1 MMAGHQRRSAHED
14 AHRGRLGRRVQR
26 QEPRGL
32 RARQRRGR
40 GRQDP
45 PRGRA
50 VRRRRRRH
58 DLRPRQARFPGV
70 HQHPRAHGGRRRRLP
85 AARQGEERL
94 SHGQLY
100 ELRRT
105 AEGQDASAAG
115 GRGGRPPRLRVP
127 ARAEERDDDRHR
139 RGRPAR
145 RLGGIRPPRRR
156 PRRARL
162 REPAV
167 SRPRDVHG
175 RPGPPHLR
183 GGRRRRPGAPARGG
197 GLRAQV
203 RRLAALPVRRR
214 PARPRAERRHR
225 RPLPVQVR
233 EDGHDAAIVPAL
245 PRGRRQPRDR
255 HRHLPDGHRR
265 RAALGLDP
273 GQGHRRQLSGRA
285 AARRLQRGDARRMQV
300 PGADRSRPP
309 GTRREGR
316 PPADQPRPP
325 RGARLRRPD
334 QGPRRRR
341 LGSRRGHRHGRR
353 GHRHGRRQGPRAG
366 RPHDTRERGRGL
378 REGAAGD
385 RAVLESRGRLAL
397 GRRDGR
403 SHRAAGLP
411 DEEAI
416 MTLRAFRLSVAML
429 LVTAL
434 GALVAP
440 PPRAAAQGDQVTWGV
455 HINLAPTWLDPAE
468 ASGIITPYMI
478 YYALHDALAKPMPG
492 QLPAP
497 SLAESWTVSKDHLT
511 HEFVLRSGVRFHNGE
526 PLTAEDVKF
535 SFERYRGAAAKTLKE
550 RVAAVEVV
558 DPGRVRFRLRQPWPD
573 FLTFYTTA
581 TGAGWIVPKKY
592 VDKVGDDGFK
602 KAPVG
607 AGPYKFVSF
616 TPGVEIVMEAFD
628 QYWRKRPNVRRL
640 VFKVIPDE
648 STRLAAL
655 KRGEVDIVYSIRGAL
670 AEELRR
676 TPGVQLKATVL
687 QGTFWVYFPE
697 QWDPKSPWHNLKVRQ
712 AVNVAFDRQAINQ
725 AETLGYSRITYNIVP
740 DIFEFFWKPP
750 AVAYD
755 PAKAKQLLA
764 EAGYPNGFDAG
775 EYFCDVAYANI
786 AEAVQNYLHAV
797 GVRTKLRPLERAAFF
812 SGYGEK
818 KFKNIIQGASGAFGN
833 AATRLEAFVAAG
845 GTYVYGSYPDIDGPF
860 REQAAE
866 LDPKRREAMLHRIQQ
881 LVHERVIYAPIWQL
895 AFLNGVGPR
904 IEESSLGA
912 IPGFAYSGPYEDVRL
927 KK

>member
-1 MMAGHQRRSAHED
+1 
-14 AHRGRLGRRVQR
+14 
-26 QEPRGL
+26 
-32 RARQRRGR
+32 
-40 GRQDP
+40 
-45 PRGRA
+45 
-50 VRRRRRRH
+50 
-58 DLRPRQARFPGV
+58 
-70 HQHPRAHGGRRRRLP
+70 
-85 AARQGEERL
+85 
-94 SHGQLY
+94 
-100 ELRRT
+100 
-105 AEGQDASAAG
+105 
-115 GRGGRPPRLRVP
+115 
-127 ARAEERDDDRHR
+127 
-139 RGRPAR
+139 
-145 RLGGIRPPRRR
+145 
-156 PRRARL
+156 
-162 REPAV
+162 
-167 SRPRDVHG
+167 
-175 RPGPPHLR
+175 
-183 GGRRRRPGAPARGG
+183 
-197 GLRAQV
+197 
-203 RRLAALPVRRR
+203 
-214 PARPRAERRHR
+214 
-225 RPLPVQVR
+225 
-233 EDGHDAAIVPAL
+233 
-245 PRGRRQPRDR
+245 
-255 HRHLPDGHRR
+255 
-265 RAALGLDP
+265 
-273 GQGHRRQLSGRA
+273 
-285 AARRLQRGDARRMQV
+285 
-300 PGADRSRPP
+300 
-309 GTRREGR
+309 
-316 PPADQPRPP
+316 
-325 RGARLRRPD
+325 
-334 QGPRRRR
+334 
-341 LGSRRGHRHGRR
+341 
-353 GHRHGRRQGPRAG
+353 
-366 RPHDTRERGRGL
+366 
-378 REGAAGD
+378 
-385 RAVLESRGRLAL
+385 
-397 GRRDGR
+397 
-403 SHRAAGLP
+403 
-411 DEEAI
+411 

-440 PPRAAAQGDQVTWGV
+440 LPRAAAQGDQVTWGV

-492 QLPAP
+492 QLLAP

-511 HEFVLRSGVRFHNGE
+511 HEFVLRGGVRFHNGE

-592 VDKVGDDGFK
+592 VEKVGDEGFK
-602 KAPVG
+602 RQPVG
-607 AGPYKFVSF
+607 LGPYKFVSH
-616 TPGVEIVMEAFD
+616 
-628 QYWRKRPNVRRL
+628 
-640 VFKVIPDE
+640 
-648 STRLAAL
+648 
-655 KRGEVDIVYSIRGAL
+655 
-670 AEELRR
+670 
-676 TPGVQLKATVL
+676 TPGVQLKATVI

-786 AEAVQNYLHAV
+786 AEAVQNYLQAV

-845 GTYVYGSYPDIDGPF
+845 GTYVYGSYPDIDGLF

-866 LDPKRREAMLHRIQQ
+866 LDHKRREAMLHRIQQ